1 MKIVKMARLSGADR
15 YGSCTECNK
24 SVTNNAD
31 ALKIVLKS
39 GVSVMLCEKCWKK
52 LTRILDEI
60 DFDYTLK
67 SLRKKEKT
75 RGK

>member
-1 MKIVKMARLSGADR
+1 MKIAKMARLSGADR

-39 GVSVMLCEKCWKK
+39 GVSV
-52 LTRILDEI
+52 
-60 DFDYTLK
+60 YA
-67 SLRKKEKT
+67 LRKVLEKAYPHT
-75 RGK
+75 